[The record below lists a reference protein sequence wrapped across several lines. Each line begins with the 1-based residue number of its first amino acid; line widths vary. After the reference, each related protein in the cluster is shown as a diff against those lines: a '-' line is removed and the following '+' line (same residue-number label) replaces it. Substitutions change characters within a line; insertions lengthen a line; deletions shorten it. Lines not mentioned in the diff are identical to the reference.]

1 MRPRPGVGY
10 GEAPGAFVASGLEI
24 RQGAAMSDQV
34 IVSSSDGVCEIQLNR
49 PEKRNA
55 ITQAMY
61 GALVD
66 ALNEARANDGVRVV
80 LISGAGASFTAG
92 NDLNDFITAD
102 LSDENNAVRFL
113 RLLPTFRKVL
123 IAAVHGQTVGIGV
136 TMLLHCDLVVA
147 ASNAQLTMP
156 FVKLGLVPE
165 AGSSLLLPRAIGHH
179 RAAELL
185 LLGKPFDAAAGLEMG
200 IVNRVV
206 EEKALMEEARKLAR
220 EVAAQPPGALLTA
233 KRLLKSETGSVAA
246 RVEEELEAFREQL
259 GSAEFKAAAQAFF
272 GKGRGGG
279 ASGGSPGGAGGGA
292 GGGASGGGGGAG
304 RG

>member
-1 MRPRPGVGY
+1 MPT
-10 GEAPGAFVASGLEI
+10 ALKVARGSCHGQADL
-24 RQGAAMSDQV
+24 MSDQV
-34 IVSSSDGVCEIQLNR
+34 IVSRSEGVCEIQLNR

-55 ITQAMY
+55 ITLAMY

-66 ALNEARANDGVRVV
+66 ALNEARADDGVRVV
-80 LISGAGASFTAG
+80 LVSGVGASFTAG
-92 NDLNDFITAD
+92 NDLNDFISQAVMG
-102 LSDENNAVRFL
+102 DENNAVRFL

-147 ASNAQLTMP
+147 ARSTQMSMP

-165 AGSSLLLPRAIGHH
+165 AGSSLLLPRAVGHH

-200 IVNRVV
+200 LVNRVV
-206 EEKALMEEARKLAR
+206 EDNALMEEARKLAR
-220 EVAAQPPGALLTA
+220 EVVSQPPIALLAA
-233 KRLLKSETGSVAA
+233 KRLLRSEGGSVTG
-246 RVEEELEAFREQL
+246 RVEEELEAFRERL
-259 GSAEFKAAAQAFF
+259 GSAEFKAAVEAFF
-272 GKGRGGG
+272 SKGR
-279 ASGGSPGGAGGGA
+279 
-292 GGGASGGGGGAG
+292 

>member
-1 MRPRPGVGY
+1 
-10 GEAPGAFVASGLEI
+10 
-24 RQGAAMSDQV
+24 MSDQV
-34 IVSSSDGVCEIQLNR
+34 VVSRSDGVCEIQLNR

-55 ITQAMY
+55 ITLAMY

-66 ALNEARANDGVRVV
+66 ALNEVRADDGVRVV

-92 NDLNDFITAD
+92 NDLNDFVTQAD
-102 LSDENNAVRFL
+102 LSDDNNAVRFL
-113 RLLPTFRKVL
+113 RLLPTFRKIL

-147 ASNAQLTMP
+147 ARSAQMSMP

-185 LLGKPFDAAAGLEMG
+185 LLGRPFDAATGLEMG

-206 EEKALMEEARKLAR
+206 EDKAPTEEARKLAR
-220 EVAAQPPGALLTA
+220 EVAGQPPGALLTA
-233 KRLLKSETGSVAA
+233 KPLLKSETGSVAA

-259 GSAEFKAAAQAFF
+259 ASAEFKAAVASFF
-272 GKGRGGG
+272 EKG
-279 ASGGSPGGAGGGA
+279 
-292 GGGASGGGGGAG
+292 
-304 RG
+304 

>member
-1 MRPRPGVGY
+1 
-10 GEAPGAFVASGLEI
+10 
-24 RQGAAMSDQV
+24 MSDQV
-34 IVSSSDGVCEIQLNR
+34 LVSRADGICEIQLNR

-66 ALNEARANDGVRVV
+66 ALNEARADDSVRVV
-80 LISGAGASFTAG
+80 LLSGAGASFTAG
-92 NDLNDFITAD
+92 NDLNDFVNAD
-102 LSDENNAVRFL
+102 LGDENRAVRFL

-136 TMLLHCDLVVA
+136 TMLLHCDFVVA
-147 ASNAQLTMP
+147 ASNAQMTMP

-206 EEKALMEEARKLAR
+206 EDKALMEEARKLAR
-220 EVAAQPPGALLTA
+220 EVASQPPGALLTA
-233 KRLLKSETGSVAA
+233 KRLMKSETGSVAA

-279 ASGGSPGGAGGGA
+279 
-292 GGGASGGGGGAG
+292 
-304 RG
+304 